1 MKTSEIKDLTTEE
14 IREKIEAEKAALTR
28 EAVTAV
34 YALDRKRREEE
45 ELIYELREVQDF
57 LDSIPPEV
65 LEELKANYQTQQQ
78 ELEL

>member
-1 MKTSEIKDLTTEE
+1 METEKEALARETEI
-14 IREKIEAEKAALTR
+14 
-28 EAVTAV
+28 AV

-57 LDSIPPEV
+57 LDSIPTEV
-65 LEELKANYQTQQQ
+65 LEELKANYQAQQQ

>member
-1 MKTSEIKDLTTEE
+1 MTRQTE
-14 IREKIEAEKAALTR
+14 
-28 EAVTAV
+28 TAV